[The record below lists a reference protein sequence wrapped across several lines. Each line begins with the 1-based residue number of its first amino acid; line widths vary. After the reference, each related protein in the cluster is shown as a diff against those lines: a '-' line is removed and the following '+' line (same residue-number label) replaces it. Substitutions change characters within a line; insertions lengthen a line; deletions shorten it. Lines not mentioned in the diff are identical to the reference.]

1 MPYRTQE
8 NRIDGVVIILVD
20 IIAFK
25 SVAKKLNFPWRAYKV
40 DWPQP
45 MAIRRP
51 PPTPRPKRSLSD
63 APPRFRFR

>member
-40 DWPQP
+40 DW
-45 MAIRRP
+45 
-51 PPTPRPKRSLSD
+51 L
-63 APPRFRFR
+63 